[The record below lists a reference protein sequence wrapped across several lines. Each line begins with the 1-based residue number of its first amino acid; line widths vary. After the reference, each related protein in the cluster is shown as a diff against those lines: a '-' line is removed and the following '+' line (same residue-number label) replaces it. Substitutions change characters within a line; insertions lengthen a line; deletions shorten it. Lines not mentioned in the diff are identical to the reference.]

1 MAGRMQGAY
10 PPPAPARRPGNSGLL
25 LWSLI
30 GCGVIALLLVVIAGV
45 MLSKGL
51 TSGGSK
57 GIFSVVSAIPSAAE
71 SVQKVGTGIAEYRK
85 DNSGKFPPSLDALV
99 PKYVADKSAFVCGN
113 ADDPRTME
121 YVPPKADAPESTVVV
136 RVHVGDI
143 VMPNQRQQMYVLLL
157 KNGEVDSEQQ
167 ARTVLNKAGKN
178 AFDHAAEPKRTY

>member
-10 PPPAPARRPGNSGLL
+10 PTPAPARKQGNNGLL

-30 GCGVIALLLVVIAGV
+30 GCGVIVLLGVIIAGV
-45 MLSKGL
+45 MLKGAIQ
-51 TSGGSK
+51 SGGSK
-57 GIFSVVSAIPSAAE
+57 GIFGVVSAIPSTAE
-71 SVQKVGTGIAEYRK
+71 SVQKVGASIAEYKK
-85 DNSGKFPPSLDALV
+85 DNGGKFPPNLEALV
-99 PKYVADKSAFVCGN
+99 PKYVADKSTFICGN

-121 YVPPKADAPESTVVV
+121 YTPPKADAPESTVVV

-178 AFDHAAEPKRTY
+178 AGDHSAQPKRTY